1 MGDFMEFWLNFLN
14 FVIVVLYGLM
24 FFKLLNVLGEKNI
37 LNDDDIHCVSSFSFE
52 HKQYLKKK
60 YKK

>member
-1 MGDFMEFWLNFLN
+1 MEFLLNFLN
-14 FVIVVLYGLM
+14 FIIVVLYGLM
-24 FFKLLNVLGEKNI
+24 FFKLLSVLSEKNI

>member
-1 MGDFMEFWLNFLN
+1 MGDFMEFWFNFLN

-24 FFKLLNVLGEKNI
+24 FFKLLIVLGEKNI
-37 LNDDDIHCVSSFSFE
+37 LNNDDIHCVTSFSFE

>member
-37 LNDDDIHCVSSFSFE
+37 LNDDDIHCVSSFSFK

>member
-37 LNDDDIHCVSSFSFE
+37 LNDDDIHFVSSFSFE